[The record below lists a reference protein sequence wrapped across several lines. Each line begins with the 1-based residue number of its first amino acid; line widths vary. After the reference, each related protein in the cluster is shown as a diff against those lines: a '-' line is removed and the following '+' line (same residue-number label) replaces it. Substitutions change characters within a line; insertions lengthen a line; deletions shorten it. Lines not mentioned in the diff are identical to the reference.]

1 MTQDVD
7 SNEEKKRFH
16 ASISGRVQGVGFRY
30 HTRETARG
38 LGIKGYVRNRR
49 DGTVEVMAEGEEE
62 ALRQFLSWLHTG
74 PRLAQVEK
82 VDTNWESFKGE
93 FDTFGVR
100 Y

>member
-7 SNEEKKRFH
+7 GNKKRERFH
-16 ASISGRVQGVGFRY
+16 SIISGRVQGVGFRY
-30 HTRETARG
+30 HARETARG
-38 LGIKGYVRNRR
+38 LNVTGYVRNRS
-49 DGTVEVMAEGEEE
+49 DGTVEVVAEGGEES
-62 ALRQFLSWLHTG
+62 LRQFLSWLHTG

-82 VDTNWESFKGE
+82 VGTDWESFKGE